1 MAATTLLHRFL
12 LMCAATAFNTPHDHW
27 SYRLLPLCAALSPTE
42 AHENIRTIYDA
53 VIDVRMSAEHRLE
66 GRIVD
71 SVSIPAQLWE
81 HGMYLPRDVAARVE
95 ITRPTPLTRRMKI
108 YTQAFV
114 PDVLEQFE
122 TDCRLLC
129 VCGDGRRSELAAQQL
144 AAAGFTVDYIDG
156 GLNAWAEQS
165 LELEVEDDGGLVGS
179 YV

>member
-1 MAATTLLHRFL
+1 MAAATLLHRL
-12 LMCAATAFNTPHDHW
+12 LVVCAVAAAFQQRSDRF
-27 SYRLLPLCAALSPTE
+27 YRLLPLRAALSPTE
-42 AHENIRTIYDA
+42 ANENIRTVYDG

-71 SVSIPAQLWE
+71 SICIPAQLWE
-81 HGMYLPRDVAARVE
+81 HGMYLPRD
-95 ITRPTPLTRRMKI
+95 
-108 YTQAFV
+108 AFV
-114 PDVLEQFE
+114 PDVCEQFE

-144 AAAGFTVDYIDG
+144 ANAGFSVDYIDG
-156 GLNAWAEQS
+156 GLTAWAEQS

>member
-1 MAATTLLHRFL
+1 MTQ
-12 LMCAATAFNTPHDHW
+12 
-27 SYRLLPLCAALSPTE
+27 
-42 AHENIRTIYDA
+42 
-53 VIDVRMSAEHRLE
+53 RMN
-66 GRIVD
+66 
-71 SVSIPAQLWE
+71 
-81 HGMYLPRDVAARVE
+81 
-95 ITRPTPLTRRMKI
+95 I

-144 AAAGFTVDYIDG
+144 ADDAGAVDYIDG

-179 YV
+179 AGSDTKPTYSSTPSSTRGSSKVHRSKSSDRRTPFFDFEGHLKIKSPASSVYVPSIRDGPSTYVNLSSPTSVN

>member
-1 MAATTLLHRFL
+1 MVLQPLAAQRLLLLAVGTAALQYHIGDRATTLCLIHNRRI
-12 LMCAATAFNTPHDHW
+12 N
-27 SYRLLPLCAALSPTE
+27 AALGPAE
-42 AHENIRTIYDA
+42 AHENIQTIYDG

-81 HGMYLPRDVAARVE
+81 HGMYLPRD
-95 ITRPTPLTRRMKI
+95 
-108 YTQAFV
+108 AFV
-114 PDVLEQFE
+114 PDVCEQFE

-144 AAAGFTVDYIDG
+144 EQEGFAVDYIDG
-156 GLNAWAEQS
+156 GLDAWAEQS

>member
-1 MAATTLLHRFL
+1 MAAATLLHPL
-12 LMCAATAFNTPHDHW
+12 LLVSVVAAAFQRRPDRV
-27 SYRLLPLCAALSPTE
+27 YRLPTLCAALSPTE
-42 AHENIRTIYDA
+42 ARENIRTIYDG

-81 HGMYLPRDVAARVE
+81 HGMYLPRD
-95 ITRPTPLTRRMKI
+95 
-108 YTQAFV
+108 AFV
-114 PDVLEQFE
+114 PDVCEQFE

-144 AAAGFTVDYIDG
+144 EQEGFAVDYIDG
-156 GLNAWAEQS
+156 GLDAWAEQS
-165 LELEVEDDGGLVGS
+165 LPLEVEDDGGLVGS

>member
-1 MAATTLLHRFL
+1 MVLHRL
-12 LMCAATAFNTPHDHW
+12 AAH
-27 SYRLLPLCAALSPTE
+27 RLLFIVIGAIALQRHIGDRAARLKSIHNRRVNAALGPAE
-42 AHENIRTIYDA
+42 AGENIQMIYDG

-71 SVSIPAQLWE
+71 SISIPAQLWE
-81 HGMYLPRDVAARVE
+81 HGMYLPRD
-95 ITRPTPLTRRMKI
+95 
-108 YTQAFV
+108 AFV

-122 TDCRLLC
+122 TNCRLLC

-144 AAAGFTVDYIDG
+144 ANAGFSADYIDG
-156 GLNAWAEQS
+156 GLDAWAEQS

>member
-12 LMCAATAFNTPHDHW
+12 LMCAATAFDTPHDHW
-27 SYRLLPLCAALSPTE
+27 SHRLPPLRAALSPTE

-53 VIDVRMSAEHRLE
+53 VVDVRMSAEHRLE

-71 SVSIPAQLWE
+71 SICIPAQLWE
-81 HGMYLPRDVAARVE
+81 HGMYLPRDE
-95 ITRPTPLTRRMKI
+95 
-108 YTQAFV
+108 FV

-129 VCGDGRRSELAAQQL
+129 VCGDGRRSALAAQQL
-144 AAAGFTVDYIDG
+144 EQEGFAVDYIDG
-156 GLNAWAEQS
+156 GLNAWAEQN

>member
-1 MAATTLLHRFL
+1 MVLQPFAAQRLLLLAVGTAALQCHIGDRATTLCLIHNRRI
-12 LMCAATAFNTPHDHW
+12 N
-27 SYRLLPLCAALSPTE
+27 AALGPAE
-42 AHENIRTIYDA
+42 AHENIRTVYDG

-66 GRIVD
+66 GRIVG
-71 SVSIPAQLWE
+71 SICIPAQLWE
-81 HGMYLPRDVAARVE
+81 HGMYLPRD
-95 ITRPTPLTRRMKI
+95 
-108 YTQAFV
+108 AFV

-144 AAAGFTVDYIDG
+144 ANAGFSVDYIDG

-165 LELEVEDDGGLVGS
+165 LELEVEDDGRLVGS

>member
-71 SVSIPAQLWE
+71 SVCIPAQLWE

-114 PDVLEQFE
+114 PDVCERFE

-144 AAAGFTVDYIDG
+144 EQEGFAVDYIDG
-156 GLNAWAEQS
+156 GLDAWAEQN

>member
-1 MAATTLLHRFL
+1 MAAATLLHRL
-12 LMCAATAFNTPHDHW
+12 LVVCAVAAAFQLRPDML
-27 SYRLLPLCAALSPTE
+27 YRLPPLRAALSPTE
-42 AHENIRTIYDA
+42 AHENIRTVYDG
-53 VIDVRMSAEHRLE
+53 VVDVRMSAEHRLE

-71 SVSIPAQLWE
+71 SICIPAQLWE
-81 HGMYLPRDVAARVE
+81 HGMYLPRDAC
-95 ITRPTPLTRRMKI
+95 
-108 YTQAFV
+108 V
-114 PDVLEQFE
+114 PDVCELCE

-144 AAAGFTVDYIDG
+144 ANAGFSVDYIDG

>member
-1 MAATTLLHRFL
+1 MVLRPFAAR
-12 LMCAATAFNTPHDHW
+12 
-27 SYRLLPLCAALSPTE
+27 RLLLLAVGAIALQRHIGDRAARLKSIHNRRVNAALGPAE
-42 AHENIRTIYDA
+42 ARENIQMIYDG

-71 SVSIPAQLWE
+71 SISIPAQLWE
-81 HGMYLPRDVAARVE
+81 HGMYLPRD
-95 ITRPTPLTRRMKI
+95 
-108 YTQAFV
+108 AFV

-122 TDCRLLC
+122 TNCRLLC

-144 AAAGFTVDYIDG
+144 ANAGFSVDYIDG
-156 GLNAWAEQS
+156 GLDAWAEQS

>member
-1 MAATTLLHRFL
+1 MVLQPVAAR
-12 LMCAATAFNTPHDHW
+12 
-27 SYRLLPLCAALSPTE
+27 RLLFLAVGAIALQCHIGDRTATLRSIHNRRINPAE
-42 AHENIRTIYDA
+42 ARDNILTIYDA

-71 SVSIPAQLWE
+71 SYCIPAQLWE
-81 HGMYLPRDVAARVE
+81 HGMYLPRD
-95 ITRPTPLTRRMKI
+95 
-108 YTQAFV
+108 AFV
-114 PDVLEQFE
+114 PDVCEQFE

-144 AAAGFTVDYIDG
+144 ANAGFSVDYIDG

>member
-1 MAATTLLHRFL
+1 MVLQPIAARRLLFLAVGAISLQRHIGDRAATLRSIHNRRI
-12 LMCAATAFNTPHDHW
+12 N
-27 SYRLLPLCAALSPTE
+27 AALGPAE
-42 AHENIRTIYDA
+42 ARDNIRTIYVG
-53 VIDVRMSAEHRLE
+53 VIDVRSAEHRLE

-71 SVSIPAQLWE
+71 SICIPAQLWE
-81 HGMYLPRDVAARVE
+81 HGMYLPRD
-95 ITRPTPLTRRMKI
+95 
-108 YTQAFV
+108 AFV

-144 AAAGFTVDYIDG
+144 TAAGFSVDYIDG
-156 GLNAWAEQS
+156 GLTAWAEKS

>member
-1 MAATTLLHRFL
+1 MAAATLLHRFL
-12 LMCAATAFNTPHDHW
+12 LVCAVAAAFQRRPDRF
-27 SYRLLPLCAALSPTE
+27 YRLPPLRAALSPSE
-42 AHENIRTIYDA
+42 AHENIQTIYDG

-71 SVSIPAQLWE
+71 SICIPAQLWE
-81 HGMYLPRDVAARVE
+81 HGMYLPRD
-95 ITRPTPLTRRMKI
+95 
-108 YTQAFV
+108 AFV

-122 TDCRLLC
+122 TACRLLC

-144 AAAGFTVDYIDG
+144 ADQGFTVDFIDG
-156 GLNAWAEQS
+156 GLTAWAEQS

>member
-1 MAATTLLHRFL
+1 MVLQPLAARRLLFLAVGAIALQCHIGDRAATLRSIHNRRI
-12 LMCAATAFNTPHDHW
+12 N
-27 SYRLLPLCAALSPTE
+27 AALGPTE
-42 AHENIRTIYDA
+42 AHENIQTIYDA

-71 SVSIPAQLWE
+71 SYCIPAQLWE
-81 HGMYLPRDVAARVE
+81 HGMYLPRD
-95 ITRPTPLTRRMKI
+95 
-108 YTQAFV
+108 AFV
-114 PDVLEQFE
+114 PDVCEQFE

-144 AAAGFTVDYIDG
+144 AAAGFSVDYIDG

-165 LELEVEDDGGLVGS
+165 LELEVEDDGELAGS

>member
-1 MAATTLLHRFL
+1 MAAATLLHPL
-12 LMCAATAFNTPHDHW
+12 LLVSVVAAAFQRRPDRV
-27 SYRLLPLCAALSPTE
+27 YRLPTLCAALSPTE
-42 AHENIRTIYDA
+42 ARENIRTIYDG

-81 HGMYLPRDVAARVE
+81 HGMYLPRD
-95 ITRPTPLTRRMKI
+95 
-108 YTQAFV
+108 AFV
-114 PDVLEQFE
+114 PDVCEQFE

-144 AAAGFTVDYIDG
+144 EQAGYAVDYIDG
-156 GLNAWAEQS
+156 GLDAWAEQS
-165 LELEVEDDGGLVGS
+165 LPLEVEDDGGLVGS

>member
-12 LMCAATAFNTPHDHW
+12 LMCAATAFDTPHDHW
-27 SYRLLPLCAALSPTE
+27 SHRLPPLRAALSPTE
-42 AHENIRTIYDA
+42 ARENIRTVYDA

-71 SVSIPAQLWE
+71 SICIPAQLWE
-81 HGMYLPRDVAARVE
+81 HGMYLPRDE
-95 ITRPTPLTRRMKI
+95 
-108 YTQAFV
+108 FV

-144 AAAGFTVDYIDG
+144 AAAGFSVDYIDG
-156 GLNAWAEQS
+156 GLDAWAEQS